1 MHSTYHV
8 DTISEKE
15 ISKKNIFDFSPCVL
29 ITALKN
35 KISRDPNAAQ

>member
-15 ISKKNIFDFSPCVL
+15 ISKKKNIFDFSPCVL
-29 ITALKN
+29 ITALK
-35 KISRDPNAAQ
+35 KDQQRP

>member
-29 ITALKN
+29 ITALK
-35 KISRDPNAAQ
+35 KDQQRP